1 MDYYEYFNIKKRKEY
16 IEYMINKFEKLIFNK
31 NIK

>member
-1 MDYYEYFNIKKRKEY
+1 MDYYEYFDIKKRKEY
-16 IEYMINKFEKLIFNK
+16 IQYMINKFEKF

>member
-16 IEYMINKFEKLIFNK
+16 IEYMINKFENLIFNK